1 MTTLNLL
8 HFNDVYRVQPF
19 KLHPKSPE
27 IIDVT
32 QWAAMLDDVR
42 DQWPLRPDG
51 KRDGLVLFSGDVF
64 SPSVES
70 SVTRGSHMV
79 PVMNAIGPDVSL
91 TGNHD
96 FDFGYPH
103 LSKLIQDTNF
113 PWLLSNIIDTET
125 SRVPEGLLEFYV
137 FERSG
142 VRVGVIGLVE
152 KEWIATVSTWPSNF
166 QYKDMAE
173 VAVDLSKRLRD
184 PQGEHKCDIIIA
196 LTHARVPNDIAL
208 AKSVYALSP
217 SAQQSRSIDNM
228 HGADII
234 FGGHDH
240 LYYVSRGVTSWEGYD
255 LNQEILGAEQDHG
268 DILVIKSGTD
278 FRDLSEVTLELADT
292 PGGSIRRK
300 VIKAIRGKHHETKPG
315 SKKSERVAKL
325 LQDLLSSVSS
335 ALKAPVCKTAVE
347 LDLRSS
353 IIRVQETAAAN
364 WFADVLRHAYDDALC
379 LQTGGGSDGVFI
391 CAGTLRGDSVYGP
404 GQGPIT
410 LGDILEILPFED
422 PIVVLELDGE
432 AIWDALEASL
442 STWPAQEGRF
452 PVISGFRVSWDSRRP
467 PGQRVLGVWL
477 LQEPSGGSTSTSP
490 SRTPIHSGST
500 SPVMSHPS
508 SATSSMSSLLQST
521 MTAMAQPAAALVD
534 GDPIPRVKGGRM
546 YSIVTREYMAQGH
559 DGFLPLKGKKYLV
572 DDESGQMMSAIVRK
586 YLLGCRFVNRLSRM
600 QNMNNVSLLDPE
612 TTAVVSRERA
622 RQAHAKADR
631 RSRSKSRDR
640 LAAIRSLSP
649 SGKGKSS
656 STTPRAASPT
666 QRAKSPAGRI
676 GDMWRRVAGLA
687 LRWSRGH
694 YRDHLRVTGREHMSA
709 VDCFDGDRMRKGDFG
724 ADETKEGKAH
734 ESEELNGVDED
745 LVTIHPIVDGRL
757 KDEGRK

>member
-1 MTTLNLL
+1 MTTLSLL

-27 IIDVT
+27 TIDVT

-79 PVMNAIGPDVSL
+79 PVMNAIGPDISL

-103 LSKLIQDTNF
+103 LSKLIKDTSF

-125 SRVPEGLLEFYV
+125 SRVPEGLLEFHV

-166 QYKDMAE
+166 QYRDMAE

-184 PQGEHKCDIIIA
+184 PQGEHRCDIIIA

-208 AKSVYALSP
+208 AKKINALSP
-217 SAQQSRSIDNM
+217 SAQQSTSIDNL

-240 LYYVSRGVTSWEGYD
+240 LYYISRGVTSWEGFD

-268 DILVIKSGTD
+268 DVLVVKSGTD
-278 FRDLSEVTLELADT
+278 FRDLSEITLELADT
-292 PGGSIRRK
+292 PEGSVRKK

-325 LQDLLSSVSS
+325 LHDLLSSVSS

-353 IIRVQETAAAN
+353 IIRVQETAGAN

-391 CAGTLRGDSVYGP
+391 CAGTLRGDSIYGP
-404 GQGPIT
+404 GPIT

-477 LQEPSGGSTSTSP
+477 LQEPSGSSTNASP
-490 SRTPIHSGST
+490 SRTPTQSGST
-500 SPVMSHPS
+500 SPVMSAPG
-508 SATSSMSSLLQST
+508 SASSSMSSLLQST

-546 YSIVTREYMAQGH
+546 YSIVTRKYMAQGH

-600 QNMNNVSLLDPE
+600 QNMNHVSLLDPE
-612 TTAVVSRERA
+612 TAAVVSREKA
-622 RQAHAKADR
+622 RQAHASATR

-649 SGKGKSS
+649 TSKGKG

-724 ADETKEGKAH
+724 GDLAKQGKEQ
-734 ESEELNGVDED
+734 ENEELNGADED

>member
-1 MTTLNLL
+1 MTTLNIL

-19 KLHPKSPE
+19 KVHPKSPE
-27 IIDVT
+27 TIDVT

-42 DQWPLRPDG
+42 DRWPLRPDG

-79 PVMNAIGPDVSL
+79 PVMNAIGPDASL

-113 PWLLSNIIDTET
+113 PWLLSNIIDTQT
-125 SRVPEGLLEFYV
+125 SRIPEYLHEFYV

-152 KEWIATVSTWPSNF
+152 KEWIATVSTWPPNF
-166 QYKDMAE
+166 EYKDMAE
-173 VAVDLSKRLRD
+173 VALDLSKRLRD
-184 PQGEHKCDIIIA
+184 PEGEHKCHIVIA
-196 LTHARVPNDIAL
+196 LTHSRVPNDIAL
-208 AKSVYALSP
+208 AKQVHALSP
-217 SAQQSRSIDNM
+217 SAQQSKPIDNI
-228 HGADII
+228 HGVDII

-240 LYYVSRGVTSWEGYD
+240 LYYISRGVTSWENHD
-255 LNQEILGAEQDHG
+255 LNQEILGAEEDHG
-268 DILVIKSGTD
+268 DVLIVKSGTD

-292 PGGSIRRK
+292 PPGSVRKK
-300 VIKAIRGKHHETKPG
+300 VIKAIRGKHHETKPA
-315 SKKSERVAKL
+315 SRKSERVAKL
-325 LQDLLSSVSS
+325 LENLLSSVSS
-335 ALKAPVCKTAVE
+335 ALKAPVCKTEVE

-353 IIRVQETAAAN
+353 VIRVQETAAAN
-364 WFADVLRHAYDDALC
+364 WFADVTHM
-379 LQTGGGSDGVFI
+379 T
-391 CAGTLRGDSVYGP
+391 THSVSNMEVGL
-404 GQGPIT
+404 IT

-432 AIWDALEASL
+432 TIWAALEGAL
-442 STWPAQEGRF
+442 ETWPAQEGRF

-477 LQEPSGGSTSTSP
+477 LQEPSGSNSTSRSP
-490 SRTPIHSGST
+490 SRTPTHSGAS
-500 SPVMSHPS
+500 SPTLSNAG
-508 SATSSMSSLLQST
+508 SASSSMSSLLQST
-521 MTAMAQPAAALVD
+521 MTAMAQPSANLVD

-546 YSIVTREYMAQGH
+546 YRIVTRQYMAEGH
-559 DGFLPLKGKKYLV
+559 DGFLPLAGKRYLV
-572 DDESGQMMSAIVRK
+572 DEESGQMMSTIVRK
-586 YLLGCRFVNRLSRM
+586 YLLGCRFVNRLSRLAST
-600 QNMNNVSLLDPE
+600 NHVELLDPE
-612 TTAVVSRERA
+612 TPAVVSREKA
-622 RQAHAKADR
+622 RQAHETR

-640 LAAIRSLSP
+640 LAALRSLSP
-649 SGKGKSS
+649 SKGKAKGGD
-656 STTPRAASPT
+656 TTPLAKSPG

-676 GDMWRRVAGLA
+676 GDMWRRVAGIA

-709 VDCFDGDRMRKGDFG
+709 VDCFDGDRMRKGEFG
-724 ADETKEGKAH
+724 VDQAKEAREKEH
-734 ESEELNGVDED
+734 ENEELHGAEED
-745 LVTIHPIVDGRL
+745 LVTIHPVVDGRL

>member
-1 MTTLNLL
+1 MTSTLNLL

-19 KLHPKSPE
+19 KLRPKSPE
-27 IIDVT
+27 TIDVT
-32 QWAAMLDDVR
+32 QWTAMLDDV
-42 DQWPLRPDG
+42 QGKWPERSDG
-51 KRDGLVLFSGDVF
+51 KREGLVLFSGDVF

-79 PVMNAIGPDVSL
+79 PVMNAIGPDISL

-125 SRVPEGLLEFYV
+125 SRVPEHLLEYYV

-142 VRVGVIGLVE
+142 VRIGVIGLVE

-166 QYKDMAE
+166 KYKDMAE
-173 VAVDLSKRLRD
+173 VAIDLSKRLRD
-184 PQGEHKCDIIIA
+184 PEGEHKCDIIIA

-208 AKSVYALSP
+208 AKKVNALSP
-217 SAQQSRSIDNM
+217 SAQKTKPINNL
-228 HGADII
+228 HGVDII

-240 LYYVSRGVTSWEGYD
+240 LYFISRGVNSWEGYD
-255 LNQEILGAEQDHG
+255 INQDVLGAEQDQG
-268 DILVIKSGTD
+268 DILLVKSGTD
-278 FRDLSEVTLELADT
+278 FRDLSEVILELADT
-292 PGGSIRRK
+292 AEGSVRRK
-300 VIKAIRGKHHETKPG
+300 VIQTIRGKHHETKPG
-315 SKKSERVAKL
+315 SRKSERVANL
-325 LQDLLSSVSS
+325 LKDLLSSVSS
-335 ALKAPVCKTAVE
+335 ALKAPVCKTDVE
-347 LDLRSS
+347 MDLRSN

-391 CAGTLRGDSVYGP
+391 CAGTLRGDSIYGP
-404 GQGPIT
+404 GTVT

-432 AIWDALEASL
+432 TIWAALEASL
-442 STWPAQEGRF
+442 ETWPAQEGRF
-452 PVISGFRVSWDSRRP
+452 PTISGFRVSWDSRRP

-477 LQEPSGGSTSTSP
+477 LQEPSGSSTNPSP
-490 SRTPIHSGST
+490 SSTPIHSGT
-500 SPVMSHPS
+500 ASPIMSHTG
-508 SATSSMSSLLQST
+508 SAASSMSSLLQPPLN
-521 MTAMAQPAAALVD
+521 ALVPPATTLVD
-534 GDPIPRVKGGRM
+534 GEPIRRVKGGRM
-546 YSIVTREYMAQGH
+546 YRIITREYMAQGH
-559 DGFLPLKGKKYLV
+559 DGFLPLLGKKYLV
-572 DDESGQMMSAIVRK
+572 DDESGQLMSSIVRK
-586 YLLGCRFVNRLSRM
+586 YLLGCRFVNRLSRLASTRHV
-600 QNMNNVSLLDPE
+600 QLLDPE
-612 TTAVVSRERA
+612 TTAVVSREKA
-622 RQAHAKADR
+622 RREHAHAHATR
-631 RSRSKSRDR
+631 RARSKSRDR

-649 SGKGKSS
+649 SKG

-694 YRDHLRVTGREHMSA
+694 YRDHLRVTGREHMSE
-709 VDCFDGDRMRKGDFG
+709 VDCFDGDKMRKGDF
-724 ADETKEGKAH
+724 EEGKEKQGEAQ
-734 ESEELNGVDED
+734 ENEELNGAEED
-745 LVTIHPIVDGRL
+745 LVTIHPVVDGRL

>member
-1 MTTLNLL
+1 MITLNLL

-19 KLHPKSPE
+19 KVHPKSPE
-27 IIDVT
+27 TIDVT
-32 QWAAMLDDVR
+32 QWAAMLDDIR
-42 DQWPLRPDG
+42 DQWSLRPDG

-79 PVMNAIGPDVSL
+79 PVMNAIGPDIAV

-113 PWLLSNIIDTET
+113 PWLLSNIIDAET
-125 SRVPEGLLEFYV
+125 SHVPEYLQEFYV

-142 VRVGVIGLVE
+142 IRIGVIGLVE
-152 KEWIATVSTWPSNF
+152 KEWIATVSTWPLQF
-166 QYKDMAE
+166 KYKDMAE
-173 VAVDLSKRLRD
+173 VALELSKRLRD
-184 PQGEHKCDIIIA
+184 PAGDHKCDIIIA

-208 AKSVYALSP
+208 AKKVNALSP
-217 SAQQSRSIDNM
+217 SAQETNPIDGL
-228 HGADII
+228 HGVDII

-240 LYYVSRGVTSWEGYD
+240 LYYISRGVTSWGNYD
-255 LNQEILGAEQDHG
+255 LDQEVLGAEQDHG
-268 DILVIKSGTD
+268 DVLVIKTGTD
-278 FRDLSEVTLELADT
+278 FRDLSEITLELADT
-292 PGGSIRRK
+292 AEGSVRKK
-300 VIKAIRGKHHETKPG
+300 VIKSIRGKHHETKPG
-315 SKKSERVAKL
+315 SRKNERIANL
-325 LQDLLSSVSS
+325 LKDLLSSVSS
-335 ALKAPVCKTAVE
+335 ALKAPVCKTEVE

-353 IIRVQETAAAN
+353 VIRAQETAAAN

-391 CAGTLRGDSVYGP
+391 CAGTLRGDSIYGP
-404 GQGPIT
+404 GLVT

-432 AIWDALEASL
+432 TIWAALEASL
-442 STWPAQEGRF
+442 ETWPAQEGRF

-477 LQEPSGGSTSTSP
+477 LQEPSGSSTATSRSP
-490 SRTPIHSGST
+490 SRTPTHSGAS
-500 SPVMSHPS
+500 SPTVSNVG
-508 SATSSMSSLLQST
+508 SASSSMSSLLQST
-521 MTAMAQPAAALVD
+521 MNAMAQPSAALVD

-546 YSIVTREYMAQGH
+546 YKIVTREYMAQGH
-559 DGFLPLKGKKYLV
+559 DGFLPLAGKKYLV
-572 DDESGQMMSAIVRK
+572 DDESGQMMSSIVRK
-586 YLLGCRFVNRLSRM
+586 YLLGCRFVNRLSRLAST
-600 QNMNNVSLLDPE
+600 NHVELLDPE
-612 TTAVVSRERA
+612 TPALVSREKA
-622 RQAHAKADR
+622 RQAHATR

-649 SGKGKSS
+649 GRGKSKGE
-656 STTPRAASPT
+656 TTPRAASPS

-676 GDMWRRVAGLA
+676 GDMWRRVAGIA

-694 YRDHLRVTGREHMSA
+694 YRDHLRVSGREHMSA
-709 VDCFDGDRMRKGDFG
+709 VDCFDGDRMRKGEFG
-724 ADETKEGKAH
+724 GDNTKQGDAKEQAN
-734 ESEELNGVDED
+734 EEFDGSVDD
-745 LVTIHPIVDGRL
+745 LVVIHPIVDGRL